1 MMNKNRPVFLNLLQF
16 RFPMSAVMSVGHRAS
31 GVMMI
36 LGIPYLAYI
45 LDRSLSGSEG
55 FTDTMAFLDQGLV
68 RLVLFVV
75 LWALIHHLLAG
86 IRFLLIDFQI
96 GVDKKSGKI
105 SALAVMIAAPVFAIL
120 IELLS

>member
-1 MMNKNRPVFLNLLQF
+1 MMHKNRPVFLNLLQF
-16 RFPMSAVMSVGHRAS
+16 RFPMTAIMSVGHRTS

-36 LGIPYLAYI
+36 LGIPYLVYV
-45 LDRSLSGSEG
+45 LDRSLSGAEG
-55 FTDTMAFLDQGLV
+55 FADTMAFFDQWLV

-96 GVDKKSGKI
+96 GVDKKSGRL
-105 SALAVMIAAPVFAIL
+105 SALAVMISAPIFAIL